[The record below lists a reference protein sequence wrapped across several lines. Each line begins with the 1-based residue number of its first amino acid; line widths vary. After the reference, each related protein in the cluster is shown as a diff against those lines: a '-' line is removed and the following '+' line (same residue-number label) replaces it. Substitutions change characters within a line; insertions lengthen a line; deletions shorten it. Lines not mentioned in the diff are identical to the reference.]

1 MPFGIVRK
9 NLFVVYLKILKNVG
23 KLLIVAFSAQ
33 KLLAEEYD
41 FFQIIL
47 GIRGGYGQVLRIGNF
62 CFEPVKIIDILLEQI
77 QDKGVDYLA
86 FRLSFRYGSVY
97 KVQGSLI
104 FTEKENVTAAAVCYD
119 FGEVVVIAVDIIPVE
134 GKKVITFK
142 FFEGFGFSLLQILC
156 DSVVHI
162 GSDLIYIIN

>member
-77 QDKGVDYLA
+77 QEETILYYMKL
-86 FRLSFRYGSVY
+86 
-97 KVQGSLI
+97 
-104 FTEKENVTAAAVCYD
+104 D
-119 FGEVVVIAVDIIPVE
+119 F
-134 GKKVITFK
+134 
-142 FFEGFGFSLLQILC
+142 LM
-156 DSVVHI
+156 
-162 GSDLIYIIN
+162 Y